1 MFYVYCRNYYPVYE
15 PAEGGYYVSAS
26 KVDECIEF
34 NTLEDAYAEFID
46 SVVEAEK
53 DGHVVSNA
61 SWYCGF
67 KTIDGETYL
76 DFPYVS
82 YDKTGYIG
90 DGFMLA
96 ISAEKPEDEP
106 YEGYC

>member
-1 MFYVYCRNYYPVYE
+1 MFYVYCRSYYPVYE

-34 NTLEDAYAEFID
+34 YTLEDAYAEFID

-53 DGHVVSNA
+53 DGHVVSDA

-67 KTIDGETYL
+67 KTIDGKTRL

-82 YDKTGYIG
+82 YDKTGYIAS
-90 DGFMLA
+90 GFTLA
-96 ISAEKPEDEP
+96 ISAEKPEDDP